1 MKIKHNKKRNTA
13 FVYESIIR
21 EGTAAIL
28 KNDEDTK
35 NKVVAIIKSHFKE
48 GSLLKKD
55 LECFRSLYENQDL
68 NKENSEK
75 ILKEAKLEKRLI
87 NEEQLFEEQSKL
99 IRDINKELTP
109 GLFNNF
115 VPNYRTLATIA
126 QIFSTHVSP
135 KNRVIL
141 ENQIIHNMSQPC
153 EQDVSPAID
162 NVVYGAFVSKF
173 NEKYED
179 TLLDEQ
185 KELLGY
191 YISSFADNSLSLK
204 TFLNEEIG
212 RLKGQLSEALDL
224 DEIKNDT
231 EMITKTKNVI
241 THLDSFAST
250 GIDEG
255 VLKTVLKTQQLTK
268 EIFDDGSH
276 N

>member
-28 KNDEDTK
+28 KNDEETK
-35 NKVVAIIKSHFKE
+35 EKVVAIIKEHFTE
-48 GSLLKKD
+48 GSLLRKD
-55 LECFRSLYENQDL
+55 LECFRSLYEKQDL

-75 ILKEAKLEKRLI
+75 ILREAKLEKRLI
-87 NEEQLFEEQSKL
+87 DDKKLFEAQSHL
-99 IRDINKELTP
+99 IKDINTELTP
-109 GLFNNF
+109 TLFNNF

-126 QIFSTHVSP
+126 QIFSTNITP

-141 ENQIIHNMSQPC
+141 ENQIIHDMTQ
-153 EQDVSPAID
+153 SPDQQNETEVD
-162 NVVYGAFVSKF
+162 NVVYHSFVSKF

-179 TLLDEQ
+179 SLLDEQ

-204 TFLNEEIG
+204 TFLNEEIS
-212 RLKGQLSEALDL
+212 RLKIQLGEALEL

-231 EMITKTKNVI
+231 NMVTQTKSVI
-241 THLDSFAST
+241 QQLDSFATS
-250 GIDEG
+250 GLDEEI
-255 VLKTVLKTQQLTK
+255 LKTVLKTQQLTK
-268 EIFDDGSH
+268 EIFDDGSR

>member
-1 MKIKHNKKRNTA
+1 
-13 FVYESIIR
+13 
-21 EGTAAIL
+21 
-28 KNDEDTK
+28 
-35 NKVVAIIKSHFKE
+35 
-48 GSLLKKD
+48 
-55 LECFRSLYENQDL
+55 
-68 NKENSEK
+68 
-75 ILKEAKLEKRLI
+75 
-87 NEEQLFEEQSKL
+87 
-99 IRDINKELTP
+99 
-109 GLFNNF
+109 
-115 VPNYRTLATIA
+115 
-126 QIFSTHVSP
+126 
-135 KNRVIL
+135 
-141 ENQIIHNMSQPC
+141 MSQPC

>member
-28 KNDEDTK
+28 KKDEDTK
-35 NKVVAIIKSHFKE
+35 NKVVVIIKNHFKE

-126 QIFSTHVSP
+126 QIFSSHVPP